1 LVPEAFIVEKFL
13 PHLCWQACQ
22 NLRVYAERIIVG
34 GLLLLLGCWL
44 LYFFGLDLT
53 FNLRNLL
60 SWLLLVLL
68 LLGRRLPVD
77 LAEHDSLQLFW

>member
-1 LVPEAFIVEKFL
+1 
-13 PHLCWQACQ
+13 
-22 NLRVYAERIIVG
+22 
-34 GLLLLLGCWL
+34 LLLLGCWL

-60 SWLLLVLL
+60 SWLLLLLL